1 MWVTV
6 SLGKQSKYVLLFL
19 RFNFFGFQGED
30 LLKKRGLETYP
41 TQLIGGEGH
50 LHLTENFQIAFLLI
64 APESGK
70 EMADEDQMIG
80 DFFLTHVMISRGISL
95 IAYSV
100 RLVIV
105 TSARNLGRW
114 PTLHFAFVVSFL
126 FLLLFNQ
133 TVTLS

>member
-19 RFNFFGFQGED
+19 RLTFFGFQAED

-80 DFFLTHVMISRGISL
+80 DFFLTHVMISRGIFIDCL
-95 IAYSV
+95 
-100 RLVIV
+100 
-105 TSARNLGRW
+105 
-114 PTLHFAFVVSFL
+114 
-126 FLLLFNQ
+126 
-133 TVTLS
+133 

>member
-1 MWVTV
+1 MFTTT
-6 SLGKQSKYVLLFL
+6 KHFFFFLLDSDHLQCGSQFL
-19 RFNFFGFQGED
+19 WGNNLNTFYCFSFGFQGED

-80 DFFLTHVMISRGISL
+80 DFFLTHVMISNGISL
-95 IAYSV
+95 IA
-100 RLVIV
+100 
-105 TSARNLGRW
+105 
-114 PTLHFAFVVSFL
+114 
-126 FLLLFNQ
+126 
-133 TVTLS
+133 